1 MKKTIIIAFASVL
14 FLGGC
19 NTKGHADYGSI
30 TGVSDLTPI
39 SDIVADP
46 AAYDGQNVTVKG
58 VIASVCPHTGCFLRL
73 GEGTAQIHVDLEKSG
88 FTVPPGKNAGHV
100 AYVTG
105 TVMAGGAEVK
115 IVGSGVRIMEK

>member
-1 MKKTIIIAFASVL
+1 MKNTIIISFAFVL
-14 FLGGC
+14 LLGGC
-19 NTKGHADYGSI
+19 RTKGHTDYGSI
-30 TGVSDLTPI
+30 TDVSNLTPI
-39 SDIVADP
+39 SKIAADP
-46 AAYDGQNVTVKG
+46 AAYDGKTVTVKG

-88 FTVPPGKNAGHV
+88 FTVPPGKNAGHM